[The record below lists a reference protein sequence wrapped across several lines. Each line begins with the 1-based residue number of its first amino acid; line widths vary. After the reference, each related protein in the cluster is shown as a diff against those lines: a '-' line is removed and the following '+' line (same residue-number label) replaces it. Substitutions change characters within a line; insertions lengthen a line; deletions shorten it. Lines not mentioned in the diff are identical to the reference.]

1 VLKCFVL
8 VQVQINEGV
17 YTCAGRNKVPGAMA
31 SQAWVAERALP
42 YLRRMPNMGPT
53 ALKEE
58 LDEKYGIDINY
69 QTVVYGRKRAAD
81 KLFGKLADS
90 FDWLYRFKA
99 EVELRSPG
107 SIVEVDSEEVD
118 GKVYFTR
125 FFCCFKAA
133 IDGFRN
139 GCRPYIS
146 IDSTHLN
153 GLWNGQLPSA
163 QALDGHNWMYPLAF
177 GFFES
182 ETKENWIWFMQQ
194 LSKSIGPME
203 NLAVCTDACKG
214 LEAAVAQ
221 VWPHCEK
228 RECFRHLMENLK
240 KYYTGE
246 VYAKNM
252 WPAAR
257 AYTPNKYK
265 FFFDKVVQASPGI
278 VKWLNEHHNLL
289 WARSKFSTEIKCDY
303 INNNL
308 AESWNAWIRDCKD
321 LPVHCLADAIREKT
335 LTLFAKRRRISVGLG
350 PDILPAVIHQLNA
363 ASRGLGHLK
372 VKKGHPHEAEVT
384 EIYKDQE
391 VRRHVVYLQ
400 EHACTCREWQLTGKP
415 CPHALAVITSQ
426 RQPQMGL
433 FVDQYYSVE
442 KFQAAYHGVIPHI
455 TDRN

>member
-1 VLKCFVL
+1 MLNFEVLKYFVL

-17 YTCAGRNKVPGAMA
+17 HTCAGRNKVPGAMA

-107 SIVEVDSEEVD
+107 SIVEIDSEEVD

-153 GLWNGQLPSA
+153 GLWNGQLPLA

-182 ETKENWIWFMQQ
+182 ETKENWI
-194 LSKSIGPME
+194 
-203 NLAVCTDACKG
+203 
-214 LEAAVAQ
+214 
-221 VWPHCEK
+221 
-228 RECFRHLMENLK
+228 
-240 KYYTGE
+240 
-246 VYAKNM
+246 
-252 WPAAR
+252 
-257 AYTPNKYK
+257 
-265 FFFDKVVQASPGI
+265 
-278 VKWLNEHHNLL
+278 
-289 WARSKFSTEIKCDY
+289 
-303 INNNL
+303 
-308 AESWNAWIRDCKD
+308 
-321 LPVHCLADAIREKT
+321 
-335 LTLFAKRRRISVGLG
+335 
-350 PDILPAVIHQLNA
+350 
-363 ASRGLGHLK
+363 
-372 VKKGHPHEAEVT
+372 
-384 EIYKDQE
+384 
-391 VRRHVVYLQ
+391 
-400 EHACTCREWQLTGKP
+400 
-415 CPHALAVITSQ
+415 
-426 RQPQMGL
+426 
-433 FVDQYYSVE
+433 
-442 KFQAAYHGVIPHI
+442 
-455 TDRN
+455 